1 VLIVVCAF
9 AIFLLLGMP
18 VAFAIGISGALFFAQ
33 QSGLPATIPI
43 QLTIS
48 QTQNFALLAVP
59 LFILAGN
66 FMNKTGITEQLLNLA
81 SVLAGRMKGGLAQVS
96 IVLSTLMGGV
106 SGSCI
111 ADAAM
116 QTRMLGPEML
126 KRGFSKG
133 FAAGVLSFGS
143 LMTPIVPPGIGFI
156 LYGTVGQVSIGRL
169 FAAGILPAL
178 MLWAALAVAI
188 SLTARKRGYEPERKV
203 RPPLK
208 EIGVAIWGGIWAI
221 LFPVILLLGLRV
233 GIFTPSEIGAF
244 AVVYAVFVGLFAYRK
259 LTIAGFK
266 EALNG
271 SLVDVGAVMFL
282 LAMSGIFGYGIVFER
297 LPEAISTSML
307 GLTDN
312 ADLVMMLIVGFVLAA
327 GCFVDGSV
335 LIIMLTPIFLPL
347 VVALGADPV
356 HFGLVFII
364 AATIGNFTPPVGAA
378 MFTVCSILKCP
389 IGDYTRESLP
399 FLVAVSA
406 VTLLLIFVPELV
418 LVVPDW
424 IFGKD
429 R

>member
-1 VLIVVCAF
+1 VLIVVCSF